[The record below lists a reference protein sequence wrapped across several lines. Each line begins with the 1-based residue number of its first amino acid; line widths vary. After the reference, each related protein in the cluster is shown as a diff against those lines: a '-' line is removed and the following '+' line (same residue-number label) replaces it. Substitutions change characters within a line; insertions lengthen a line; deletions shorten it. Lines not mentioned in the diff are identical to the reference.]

1 MSLKSKI
8 MADTF
13 LLEIVTP
20 SRLFLSEQV
29 EEMTAPGSEGEFGVL
44 AGHAPFLT
52 TLKPGELTYKIGND
66 TTRLSIGIGYAEVG
80 PEKVTI
86 LAETVS

>member
-1 MSLKSKI
+1 
-8 MADTF
+8 MANTF

-20 SRLFLSEQV
+20 TQLVLSEQV
-29 EEMTAPGSEGEFGVL
+29 DFMTAPGSEGEFGVL

-52 TLKPGELTYKIGND
+52 TLKPGKLNYKIGND

-80 PEKVTI
+80 HEKVTI

>member
-1 MSLKSKI
+1 
-8 MADTF
+8 MANTF

-20 SRLFLSEQV
+20 TKLVLSEQV
-29 EEMTAPGSEGEFGVL
+29 DFMTATGTEGEFGVL
-44 AGHAPFLT
+44 PGHAPFLT

-66 TTRLSIGIGYAEVG
+66 TARLTIGIGYAEVG

>member
-1 MSLKSKI
+1 

-52 TLKPGELTYKIGND
+52 TLNPGELT
-66 TTRLSIGIGYAEVG
+66 
-80 PEKVTI
+80 
-86 LAETVS
+86 

>member
-1 MSLKSKI
+1 MT
-8 MADTF
+8 DTF

-20 SRLFLSEQV
+20 YKLILSEQV

-52 TLKPGELTYKIGND
+52 TLKPGELTYKIGNAPP
-66 TTRLSIGIGYAEVG
+66 RLSIVIGYAEVG

>member
-1 MSLKSKI
+1 
-8 MADTF
+8 MANTF

-20 SRLFLSEQV
+20 TKLVLSEQV
-29 EEMTAPGSEGEFGVL
+29 DFMTATGTEGEFGVL
-44 AGHAPFLT
+44 PGHAPFLT
-52 TLKPGELTYKIGND
+52 TLKPGELSYKIGNN

-80 PEKVTI
+80 AEKVTI

>member
-1 MSLKSKI
+1 
-8 MADTF
+8 MANTF

-20 SRLFLSEQV
+20 TRLFLSEQV

-52 TLKPGELTYKIGND
+52 TLKPGEVTYKIGKD
-66 TTRLSIGIGYAEVG
+66 THRITIGIGYAEVTQ
-80 PEKVTI
+80 EKATI
-86 LAETVS
+86 LAETISQETK